1 MIEMTDIIERLI
13 DQRTEGVYW
22 DYKEQHH
29 TCKYDLVHDMLCLA
43 NAKHQGPRY
52 LIFEVSDSGVV
63 RSIRK
68 DRGRRTQ
75 ADVADLFRSNAS
87 KFADQ
92 TLPEFY
98 MASVKVRN
106 RYVDVLVIEDRPHKP
121 YYLIEQYGKIK
132 PHHIYTRVCDTNT
145 PAGESAAPH
154 EIERMY
160 MERAGLGVSLADR
173 IKKYLRDVPNW
184 TTALTD
190 HKDEEVWYYRPF
202 PEITM
207 RSATTSEVAAHN
219 EEWTRGEVRRNNN
232 MARYQEIWCH
242 QTCIARASQT
252 PAMIRPAKKPSTRT
266 TTKRQTVT
274 KATTR
279 LLLANIAI
287 GRATGQATAPHT
299 PKTRQS
305 NPRTCASQPQR
316 TPSRSVTSNQSGPL
330 MSRASPNGTQT
341 SPRATASP
349 VPIDSAFM
357 RTSFESG
364 LSLASIVGLR
374 RVGVFGAAR
383 GDLLGQRGV
392 GDHACRGVPCTA

>member
-1 MIEMTDIIERLI
+1 MIEITDIIERLI
-13 DQRTEGVYW
+13 DQRAEGVYW

-52 LIFEVSDSGVV
+52 LIFGVSDSGVV

-92 TLPEFY
+92 TFPEFY
-98 MASVKVRN
+98 MAYVKVRN
-106 RYVDVLVIEDRPHKP
+106 QYVDVLVIEDRPHKP

-145 PAGESAAPH
+145 PAGESAAPR

-190 HKDEEVWYYRPF
+190 HQNEEVWYYRPF

-207 RSATTSEVAAHN
+207 RSAAASEDTAHN
-219 EEWTRGEVRRNNN
+219 EEWTRGEVRRDDN

-242 QTCIARASQT
+242 QTCIARVRCVTFDDRKKHMVA
-252 PAMIRPAKKPSTRT
+252 PAWEPMGLGRFYYYEMGSME
-266 TTKRQTVT
+266 
-274 KATTR
+274 
-279 LLLANIAI
+279 LALQKHLVEREGGVDDSKTLSI
-287 GRATGQATAPHT
+287 GRLHDEELECEIGSRFGRWLSIPVLQASELREFLDVVGAD
-299 PKTRQS
+299 S
-305 NPRTCASQPQR
+305 EVE
-316 TPSRSVTSNQSGPL
+316 PSS
-330 MSRASPNGTQT
+330 
-341 SPRATASP
+341 
-349 VPIDSAFM
+349 
-357 RTSFESG
+357 E
-364 LSLASIVGLR
+364 
-374 RVGVFGAAR
+374 GVDQYRLFVEN
-383 GDLLGQRGV
+383 LLKYDKWCQN
-392 GDHACRGVPCTA
+392 